1 MSTWKRLLYAC
12 VLFVVLLFGFVSL
25 ILPGIIVDKAQSLVA
40 KETGRTLSIGSMS
53 INPIGLT
60 VSIGDLSLSE
70 ADPETPFI
78 TWQKLTLSLSLKSLY
93 YMAPVIDELQ
103 LDTPY
108 VHLERLAENRFN
120 FSSLIPKEDEPV
132 DPETAGEPA
141 RFSINNLTI
150 RNGTVELVDSSLDEQ
165 VRHSIHDLT
174 LALPAIGNLPYM
186 VDNPVQPMLH
196 AIVNDAPVDV
206 KGELKPFTEAREM
219 RLNLSLD
226 NIDLPFYLGYVPM
239 ELPVQLRNGRLSF
252 DLELLYRLASDT
264 GPVVELHG
272 HIDLTSLDIRD
283 RQNER
288 LFFLPL
294 MQVDI
299 APTRPLAKEIHLS
312 TLHVYNLEVHLN
324 RDRQGVWNH
333 SRMAMGSDQPV
344 SPETEH
350 APESEEQ
357 QPDLPLRLLID
368 DFRLRDGVVHFKDDV
383 PVGGFATTAQEINID
398 LQNFD
403 LDASE
408 AIPFKLSLA
417 TKHEESVTADGD
429 FLLDPFT
436 LRLQTGL
443 KDLKTAV
450 YAPYYQDFYK
460 VPLGGSMSVSAR
472 LDINP
477 QQPLLV
483 SQGHLAW
490 EDAYMAF
497 NKTEGMGIALLEL
510 TGLSF
515 DMAENRLELASYVAK
530 DGRVNFSRSDVGHWS
545 LLSNNFPVLAKLTEA
560 PQDAPPP
567 ASKDEAREFS
577 YQIDELAL
585 VNWQFDVR
593 DDMPQ
598 NSVNLQAREF
608 NLTFRNLAAP
618 EKVESPFE
626 FSTRFG
632 RKGQIR
638 LNGTASLADQSLK
651 MKGQLKNIALNTF
664 APYVS
669 EQANLVLQNGT
680 LNFTTQVSIAPAQE
694 GHKVRFGGNLGISRF
709 HLLDGVHREDLLKWD
724 SLQIARINGQTAP
737 LELSI
742 ESITLSDYF
751 AKVLIDEEARLN
763 LAEAFRKEG
772 SLVGEEDAAGNSSA
786 TVAATDN
793 EAEPETPRPIVRID
807 TVTLQGGQVDFTDR
821 SLPRAFH
828 ADMQELG
835 GRISG
840 LNSDPAA
847 RAEVDL
853 RGSLRGQSPLSVS
866 GFVNPLAEK
875 LFLDLKLSFRD
886 IDLSPMSPYS
896 GNYVGYLIEKGKLNL
911 SLEYKVEDNQL
922 KATNE
927 VFLDQFT
934 FGQSVES
941 EQATSLPVKLA
952 VALLKDRNGE
962 IHLDIPV
969 YGNLEDPQFSIA
981 GVVWTIIKNLLVKAA
996 TSPFALLG
1004 AMLGGGE
1011 EDFSSIHFDYGT
1023 ARLSPVE
1030 QDKLQRM
1037 SRALLDRPGLDVEVS
1052 GFVDPDNDPEGYRKE
1067 QLSTEIRRLKYLD
1080 LVEEEALPEGL
1091 GEDDVKV
1098 SAEEYADYL
1107 WQVYR
1112 EKDFPKPRNFIGMTK
1127 KLPESEME
1135 KLIYAN
1141 TEVDEEVLGKL
1152 ARERALAVQN
1162 FLSAEGQ
1169 LPKERIFLKE
1179 PDITAAPDKETT
1191 TRARVELG
1199 ASVQ

>member
-1 MSTWKRLLYAC
+1 MFTWKRLLYAC
-12 VLFVVLLFGFVSL
+12 VLVVVLFFGFVSL

-40 KETGRTLSIGSMS
+40 EETGRTLSIGSIS

-60 VSIGDLSLSE
+60 VTVSDLSLSE

-93 YMAPVIDELQ
+93 YMAPVIDQLQ

-120 FSSLIPKEDEPV
+120 FSPLIPKAEEPV
-132 DPETAGEPA
+132 NPEPAGEPA

-165 VRHSIHDLT
+165 IRHSIHDLT

-186 VDNPVQPMLH
+186 VENPVQPMLH
-196 AIVNDAPVDV
+196 AIVNDAPVDI
-206 KGELKPFTEAREM
+206 KGELKPFAEAREM
-219 RLNLSLD
+219 QLNLSLD

-252 DLELLYRLASDT
+252 DLELLYRLASDA
-264 GPVVELHG
+264 GPDLELHG

-299 APTRPLAKEIHLS
+299 APTRPLAKDIHLS
-312 TLHVYNLEVHLN
+312 ALQVYNLEVHLN
-324 RDRQGVWNH
+324 RNRQGVWNH
-333 SRMAMGSDQPV
+333 SRMAMDSDQPA
-344 SPETEH
+344 SPETEP
-350 APESEEQ
+350 APESERQESDQ
-357 QPDLPLRLLID
+357 PLRLLID

-383 PVGGFATTAQEINID
+383 PAGGFATTAQEINID
-398 LQNFD
+398 LQKFA
-403 LDASE
+403 LDTSE

-417 TKHEESVTADGD
+417 TKHDEKIAVHGD
-429 FLLDPFT
+429 FLLKPFT
-436 LRLQTGL
+436 LQLQTEL
-443 KDLKTAV
+443 KDLKVAI
-450 YAPYYQDFYK
+450 YAPYYQDTYS

-530 DGRVNFSRSDVGHWS
+530 DGRVNFSRSDAGHWS
-545 LLSNNFPVLAKLTEA
+545 LLSNNFPVLAKLIEA
-560 PQDAPPP
+560 PEDAPPP
-567 ASKDEAREFS
+567 ASKDEAQEFR

-593 DDMPQ
+593 DDMPET
-598 NSVNLQAREF
+598 SVNLQAREF
-608 NLTFRNLAAP
+608 NLTFHNLAAP

-626 FSTRFG
+626 FSTTFG
-632 RKGQIR
+632 HKGR
-638 LNGTASLADQSLK
+638 VNLGGKVSLAEQSVDL
-651 MKGQLKNIALNTF
+651 KGQLKNIALNTF

-680 LNFTTQVSIAPAQE
+680 LNLTTNVSVAPEQE
-694 GHKVRFGGNLGISRF
+694 GFKVRFDGDLGISRF
-709 HLLDGVHREDLLKWD
+709 HLLDGIHREDLLKWD
-724 SLQIARINGQTAP
+724 SLQLARIKGQTGP
-737 LELSI
+737 MELSI

-751 AKVLIDEEARLN
+751 AKVLIDQEARLN
-763 LAEAFRKEG
+763 LVEVFRKEG
-772 SLVGEEDAAGNSSA
+772 SPAGDGDAAGDSSA
-786 TVAATDN
+786 TLSSEEQTAT
-793 EAEPETPRPIVRID
+793 EPSRPAIRID
-807 TVTLQGGQVDFTDR
+807 TVILQGGQVDFTDR
-821 SLPRAFH
+821 NLPRVFH
-828 ADMQELG
+828 ADMRELG

-840 LNSDPAA
+840 LNSEPEA

-853 RGSLRGQSPLSVS
+853 RGSLRGQSPLTIS
-866 GFVNPLAEK
+866 GAVNPLAEK

-922 KATNE
+922 KASNE

-969 YGNLEDPQFSIA
+969 YGNLDDPQFSIA

-1004 AMLGGGE
+1004 AMLGGGD
-1011 EDFSSIHFDYGT
+1011 EDFSSIHFDYGS
-1023 ARLSPVE
+1023 AHLSPTE

-1037 SRALLDRPGLDVEVS
+1037 AQALIDRPSLDVEVS
-1052 GFVDPDNDPEGYRKE
+1052 GFIDPDNDPEGYRKE

-1080 LVEEEALPEGL
+1080 LVEDKALPEGVS
-1091 GEDDVKV
+1091 ENDVQV
-1098 SAEEYADYL
+1098 PAEEYADYL
-1107 WQVYR
+1107 WQVYK
-1112 EKDFPKPRNFIGMTK
+1112 EADFPKPRNFIGITK
-1127 KLPESEME
+1127 KLPEGDME

-1141 TEVDEEVLGKL
+1141 TEVNQEVLGKL
-1152 ARERALAVQN
+1152 AQARALAVQN
-1162 FLSAEGQ
+1162 FLTEHGQ
-1169 LPKERIFLKE
+1169 LPKQRIFLKE
-1179 PDITAAPDKETT
+1179 PDITAAPDDETNN
-1191 TRARVELG
+1191 RARVELG